1 MITEVDLDGTPCF
14 AAYTTLT
21 GLKKINFI
29 FGPNG
34 SGKTTL
40 TRRLGNKDT
49 NGNKSAHVYNHDYI
63 KNVFFSQP
71 TGTEGEIPGITFTLG
86 TKDAKKQRELQEIL
100 NTIEKISGQLDGTAK
115 SKGQRKQLDITKTEY
130 TSALKRLKRD
140 LKAVWSPYTAADSL
154 LRGHKRD
161 AEKLALRL
169 LTYKDKEPE
178 ILTLSELNQRYE
190 SLTNEVASPI
200 RNDLPATIPNNVW
213 FNEVQQELL
222 KPIVFTST
230 SPLLPIAKELNLL
243 PWIKE
248 GYDKTA
254 NTETLS
260 SRCPYCQQHMSNE
273 LIEQIRSL
281 FDTSSQEQL
290 SKLARTLETLTNLE
304 RSLRASTATINS
316 TPLINEDVV
325 SDSISIM
332 SQFTLDLQTI
342 EEAIRFRLEDPS
354 GELPQFQM
362 ISEIPKIESALNLL
376 RDRIDEHNLSIQ
388 NRLNNRNKY
397 GNRFYIRLYQDCEEI
412 IRQQFTRGTEPKRK
426 EIEGIE
432 KTIRNK
438 ETQLKSLESRIRVL
452 RDELSDTTEVRTSI
466 NTTLE
471 HLGFVRFRL
480 GQSPTNRKLFT
491 IERPIKDTPLEYS
504 IDRFDT
510 LSEGE
515 KTILSFLY
523 FMHCIKPD
531 SNELGDTQSVTLVI
545 DDPIAS
551 TDASTFYFITAL
563 MRRAVRRITDPD
575 DRGLQNEISNKVD
588 QVVILTHNVGFYSNS
603 SYEIRRQLKRKD
615 IAEMTAF
622 FKLEKS
628 FEIGKPHQIHNV
640 EKPDSISTEYQLLW
654 KEVFQASKECEHHP
668 ADAIIPS
675 YRLLSNT
682 LRRILDSYFITLGPT
697 NYTDTQRSSKSS
709 ITRLG
714 QSYGQIVEECMIRL
728 NEGSHGSYE
737 NYTSSTLPT
746 RQLLLQFERIFSEL
760 IDNGAHH
767 GHFLMMMGLPS
778 GGQISDLWED
788 EQEENKAPADSSEL
802 AH

>member
-1 MITEVDLDGTPCF
+1 MITEVDLSGTPCF
-14 AAYTTLT
+14 APNARLSD
-21 GLKKINFI
+21 LKAVNFI

-49 NGNKSAHVYNHDYI
+49 NGNKSAHVYNHDYV
-63 KNVFFSQP
+63 KNIFFSQP

-86 TKDAKKQRELQEIL
+86 TKDADKQRELQELLSKIDELTEKLDGAANSAGQRQQL
-100 NTIEKISGQLDGTAK
+100 NTK
-115 SKGQRKQLDITKTEY
+115 KTEY
-130 TSALKRLKRD
+130 TAAQRILKRD
-140 LKAVWSPYTAADSL
+140 LKAVWSPHTAADSL
-154 LRGHKRD
+154 LRGHKQD
-161 AEKLALRL
+161 AEKLASRL
-169 LTYKDKEPE
+169 LEYKDQEPE
-178 ILTLSELNQRYE
+178 TLTLTELSQRYE
-190 SLTNEVASPI
+190 SLANEVTSPI
-200 RNDLPATIPNNVW
+200 RNDLPATIPNDAW

-222 KPIVFTST
+222 TPIVFTST
-230 SPLLPIAKELNLL
+230 SPLLPIAKGLNLL

-248 GYDKTA
+248 GYDRTSH
-254 NTETLS
+254 TEILS
-260 SRCPYCQQHMSNE
+260 TRCPYCQQHMSDE

-290 SKLARTLETLTNLE
+290 SKLERTLETIINLE
-304 RSLRASTATINS
+304 RSLRASTTTINS
-316 TPLINEDVV
+316 TPLINEHAV
-325 SDSISIM
+325 SESISIV
-332 SQFTLDLQTI
+332 SQFTLDLQAI
-342 EEAIRFRLEDPS
+342 EEAIRFRLEEPS
-354 GELPQFQM
+354 GEIPQFQTL
-362 ISEIPKIESALNLL
+362 SEIPKIESALTLL
-376 RDRIDEHNLSIQ
+376 KDRIDEHNLSIQ
-388 NRLNNRNKY
+388 NRWDNRNKY

-412 IRQQFTRGTEPKRK
+412 IRKQFTRGTEPKRK

-432 KTIRNK
+432 KSIHNK
-438 ETQLKSLESRIRVL
+438 EAQLKSLESRIQVL

-466 NTTLE
+466 NSTLE

-491 IERPIKDTPLEYS
+491 IERPTKDAPLEYS

-531 SNELGDTQSVTLVI
+531 SNELDNTQSVTLVI

-551 TDASTFYFITAL
+551 TDASTFYFIAAL
-563 MRRAVRRITDPD
+563 MRRVVRRITDPD
-575 DRGLQNEISNKVD
+575 TRELQNEISNKVD

-603 SYEIRRQLKRKD
+603 SYEIRRKLKRKS

-622 FKLEKS
+622 FQLEKS
-628 FEIGKPHQIHNV
+628 FEIGKPHQIHSIKN
-640 EKPDSISTEYQLLW
+640 PDSISTEYQLLW
-654 KEVFQASKECEHHP
+654 NEVFQAYKECVHYP

-682 LRRILDSYFITLGPT
+682 LRRILDSYFITLGTT
-697 NYTDTQRSSKSS
+697 NHADARRSSKSS

-714 QSYGQIVEECMIRL
+714 QSYGQVVEECMIRL

-778 GGQISDLWED
+778 GGKISDLWED
-788 EQEENKAPADSSEL
+788 GQEEDKPR
-802 AH
+802 

>member
-1 MITEVDLDGTPCF
+1 
-14 AAYTTLT
+14 
-21 GLKKINFI
+21 
-29 FGPNG
+29 
-34 SGKTTL
+34 
-40 TRRLGNKDT
+40 
-49 NGNKSAHVYNHDYI
+49 
-63 KNVFFSQP
+63 
-71 TGTEGEIPGITFTLG
+71 
-86 TKDAKKQRELQEIL
+86 
-100 NTIEKISGQLDGTAK
+100 
-115 SKGQRKQLDITKTEY
+115 
-130 TSALKRLKRD
+130 
-140 LKAVWSPYTAADSL
+140 
-154 LRGHKRD
+154 
-161 AEKLALRL
+161 
-169 LTYKDKEPE
+169 
-178 ILTLSELNQRYE
+178 
-190 SLTNEVASPI
+190 
-200 RNDLPATIPNNVW
+200 
-213 FNEVQQELL
+213 
-222 KPIVFTST
+222 
-230 SPLLPIAKELNLL
+230 
-243 PWIKE
+243 
-248 GYDKTA
+248 
-254 NTETLS
+254 
-260 SRCPYCQQHMSNE
+260 MSNE

-304 RSLRASTATINS
+304 RLLRASTATINS
-316 TPLINEDVV
+316 TPLINEDAV

-354 GELPQFQM
+354 GELPRFQM
-362 ISEIPKIESALNLL
+362 ILEIPKIESALKLL

-388 NRLNNRNKY
+388 NRWDNRNKY

-432 KTIRNK
+432 KSIRNK
-438 ETQLKSLESRIRVL
+438 ETQLKSLESRIRVV

-491 IERPIKDTPLEYS
+491 IERPIKDTHLEYS

-563 MRRAVRRITDPD
+563 MRRAVRRITEPD
-575 DRGLQNEISNKVD
+575 NRELQNEISNKVD

-603 SYEIRRQLKRKD
+603 SYEIRRQLRQKH

-628 FEIGKPHQIHNV
+628 FEIDKPHQIYNI
-640 EKPDSISTEYQLLW
+640 ENPNSISTEYQLLW
-654 KEVFQASKECEHHP
+654 NEVFQASKECKHHP

-682 LRRILDSYFITLGPT
+682 LRRILDSYFITLGTT
-697 NYTDTQRSSKSS
+697 NYADTQRSSKSS

-714 QSYGQIVEECMIRL
+714 QSYGQVVEECMIRL

-746 RQLLLQFERIFSEL
+746 RQLLTQFERIFSEL

-788 EQEENKAPADSSEL
+788 GQEGVKAPMDSSEL

>member
-14 AAYTTLT
+14 APNARLSD
-21 GLKKINFI
+21 LKAVNFI

-49 NGNKSAHVYNHDYI
+49 NGNKSAHVYNHDYVKSI
-63 KNVFFSQP
+63 FFSQP
-71 TGTEGEIPGITFTLG
+71 TGTEGELPGITFTLG
-86 TKDAKKQRELQEIL
+86 TKDADKQRELQEL
-100 NTIEKISGQLDGTAK
+100 LKKIDELTGKLDGTAN
-115 SKGQRKQLDITKTEY
+115 SAGQRQQLDTSITEY
-130 TSALKRLKRD
+130 TVAKRLLKQD
-140 LKAVWSPYTAADSL
+140 LKAVWLPHTAADSL
-154 LRGHKRD
+154 LRGHKQD
-161 AEKLALRL
+161 AEKLASRL
-169 LTYKDKEPE
+169 LEYKDEEPE
-178 ILTLSELNQRYE
+178 TLTLTELSQRYE
-190 SLTNEVASPI
+190 TLANQVTSPI
-200 RNDLPATIPNNVW
+200 RNDLPATIPNKAW

-230 SPLLPIAKELNLL
+230 SPLLPIAKELSLL

-248 GYDKTA
+248 GYDRTSHA
-254 NTETLS
+254 ETLS
-260 SRCPYCQQHMSNE
+260 RRCPYCQQHMSDE

-290 SKLARTLETLTNLE
+290 SKLERTLETITNLE
-304 RSLRASTATINS
+304 RSLRASTTTINS
-316 TPLINEDVV
+316 TPLINEHAV
-325 SDSISIM
+325 SESISIV
-332 SQFTLDLQTI
+332 SQFTLDLQAI
-342 EEAIRFRLEDPS
+342 EEAIRFRLEEPS
-354 GELPQFQM
+354 GELPQFQT
-362 ISEIPKIESALNLL
+362 ISEIPTIESSLNLL
-376 RDRIDEHNLSIQ
+376 KDRIDEHNLSIQ
-388 NRLNNRNKY
+388 NRWDNRNKY

-412 IRQQFTRGTEPKRK
+412 IRKRFTRGTEPKRK
-426 EIEGIE
+426 EIEGI
-432 KTIRNK
+432 KKSIQNK

-452 RDELSDTTEVRTSI
+452 RDELSDTTEVRASI

-480 GQSPTNRKLFT
+480 GQSPNNRKLFT
-491 IERPIKDTPLEYS
+491 IERPIKDAPLEYS

-531 SNELGDTQSVTLVI
+531 SNELDNTQSVTLVI

-563 MRRAVRRITDPD
+563 MRRAVRRITEPD
-575 DRGLQNEISNKVD
+575 NRELQNEISNKVD

-603 SYEIRRQLKRKD
+603 SYEIRRQLKRKS

-622 FKLEKS
+622 FQLEKS
-628 FEIGKPHQIHNV
+628 FEIGKPHQIHSIEN
-640 EKPDSISTEYQLLW
+640 PDSISTEYQLLW
-654 KEVFQASKECEHHP
+654 NEVFQASKECEHYP
-668 ADAIIPS
+668 SDTIIPS

-682 LRRILDSYFITLGPT
+682 LRRILDSYFITLGTT
-697 NYTDTQRSSKSS
+697 NHADARRSSKSS

-714 QSYGQIVEECMIRL
+714 QSYGQVVEECMIRL

-737 NYTSSTLPT
+737 NYTSSTLST
-746 RQLLLQFERIFSEL
+746 RQLLLQFERIFSDL

-778 GGQISDLWED
+778 GGKISDLWED
-788 EQEENKAPADSSEL
+788 GQEEDKTPVDSSAL
-802 AH
+802 AD

>member
-1 MITEVDLDGTPCF
+1 
-14 AAYTTLT
+14 
-21 GLKKINFI
+21 
-29 FGPNG
+29 
-34 SGKTTL
+34 
-40 TRRLGNKDT
+40 
-49 NGNKSAHVYNHDYI
+49 
-63 KNVFFSQP
+63 
-71 TGTEGEIPGITFTLG
+71 
-86 TKDAKKQRELQEIL
+86 
-100 NTIEKISGQLDGTAK
+100 
-115 SKGQRKQLDITKTEY
+115 
-130 TSALKRLKRD
+130 
-140 LKAVWSPYTAADSL
+140 
-154 LRGHKRD
+154 
-161 AEKLALRL
+161 
-169 LTYKDKEPE
+169 
-178 ILTLSELNQRYE
+178 
-190 SLTNEVASPI
+190 
-200 RNDLPATIPNNVW
+200 
-213 FNEVQQELL
+213 
-222 KPIVFTST
+222 
-230 SPLLPIAKELNLL
+230 
-243 PWIKE
+243 
-248 GYDKTA
+248 
-254 NTETLS
+254 
-260 SRCPYCQQHMSNE
+260 MSNE

-316 TPLINEDVV
+316 SPLINEDAV

-332 SQFTLDLQTI
+332 SQFALDLQNI
-342 EEAIRFRLEDPS
+342 EEAIRFRLKDPS

-376 RDRIDEHNLSIQ
+376 RGRIDEHNLSIQ
-388 NRLNNRNKY
+388 NRLNNRTKY
-397 GNRFYIRLYQDCEEI
+397 GNRFYIRLYQDCQEI

-432 KTIRNK
+432 KSIRNK
-438 ETQLKSLESRIRVL
+438 EIQLKSLESRVRVL

-466 NTTLE
+466 NTTLK

-491 IERPIKDTPLEYS
+491 IERPTKDTPLEYS

-563 MRRAVRRITDPD
+563 MRRVVRRINEPD
-575 DRGLQNEISNKVD
+575 DRELQNEISNKVD

-603 SYEIRRQLKRKD
+603 SYEIRRQLKQKH

-628 FEIGKPHQIHNV
+628 FEIGKPHQIHNI
-640 EKPDSISTEYQLLW
+640 ENPNSISTEYQLLW
-654 KEVFQASKECEHHP
+654 NEVFQASKECKHYP

-682 LRRILDSYFITLGPT
+682 LRRILDSYFITLGTT
-697 NYTDTQRSSKSS
+697 NYADAQRSSKSS

-714 QSYGQIVEECMIRL
+714 QSYGQVVEECMIRL

-778 GGQISDLWED
+778 GGQISDLWE
-788 EQEENKAPADSSEL
+788 EGQEGDKAPVDSSEL
-802 AH
+802 EH

>member
-1 MITEVDLDGTPCF
+1 MITEVDLSGTPCF
-14 AAYTTLT
+14 APGTKLT

-86 TKDAKKQRELQEIL
+86 TKDAKKQRELQDIL
-100 NTIEKISGQLDGTAK
+100 NTIEKISGQLDGTAQ

-130 TSALKRLKRD
+130 TSALKRLKRQ

-154 LRGHKRD
+154 LRGHKQD
-161 AEKLALRL
+161 AEKLASRL
-169 LTYKDKEPE
+169 LTYKDEEPE

-200 RNDLPATIPNNVW
+200 RNDLPASIPSNVW

-290 SKLARTLETLTNLE
+290 SKLTRTLETLTNLE

-316 TPLINEDVV
+316 TPLINEDAI

-332 SQFTLDLQTI
+332 SQFALDLQTI

-362 ISEIPKIESALNLL
+362 ILEIPKIESALNLL
-376 RDRIDEHNLSIQ
+376 RDRIDEHNWL
-388 NRLNNRNKY
+388 
-397 GNRFYIRLYQDCEEI
+397 F
-412 IRQQFTRGTEPKRK
+412 
-426 EIEGIE
+426 
-432 KTIRNK
+432 
-438 ETQLKSLESRIRVL
+438 RV
-452 RDELSDTTEVRTSI
+452 
-466 NTTLE
+466 
-471 HLGFVRFRL
+471 
-480 GQSPTNRKLFT
+480 
-491 IERPIKDTPLEYS
+491 
-504 IDRFDT
+504 
-510 LSEGE
+510 
-515 KTILSFLY
+515 
-523 FMHCIKPD
+523 
-531 SNELGDTQSVTLVI
+531 
-545 DDPIAS
+545 
-551 TDASTFYFITAL
+551 
-563 MRRAVRRITDPD
+563 
-575 DRGLQNEISNKVD
+575 
-588 QVVILTHNVGFYSNS
+588 
-603 SYEIRRQLKRKD
+603 
-615 IAEMTAF
+615 
-622 FKLEKS
+622 
-628 FEIGKPHQIHNV
+628 
-640 EKPDSISTEYQLLW
+640 
-654 KEVFQASKECEHHP
+654 EC
-668 ADAIIPS
+668 
-675 YRLLSNT
+675 
-682 LRRILDSYFITLGPT
+682 G
-697 NYTDTQRSSKSS
+697 
-709 ITRLG
+709 
-714 QSYGQIVEECMIRL
+714 
-728 NEGSHGSYE
+728 
-737 NYTSSTLPT
+737 
-746 RQLLLQFERIFSEL
+746 
-760 IDNGAHH
+760 
-767 GHFLMMMGLPS
+767 
-778 GGQISDLWED
+778 
-788 EQEENKAPADSSEL
+788 
-802 AH
+802 

>member
-1 MITEVDLDGTPCF
+1 M
-14 AAYTTLT
+14 
-21 GLKKINFI
+21 
-29 FGPNG
+29 
-34 SGKTTL
+34 
-40 TRRLGNKDT
+40 
-49 NGNKSAHVYNHDYI
+49 
-63 KNVFFSQP
+63 
-71 TGTEGEIPGITFTLG
+71 
-86 TKDAKKQRELQEIL
+86 
-100 NTIEKISGQLDGTAK
+100 
-115 SKGQRKQLDITKTEY
+115 
-130 TSALKRLKRD
+130 
-140 LKAVWSPYTAADSL
+140 
-154 LRGHKRD
+154 
-161 AEKLALRL
+161 
-169 LTYKDKEPE
+169 LTYKDEEPE
-178 ILTLSELNQRYE
+178 ILTLSELSQRYE

-200 RNDLPATIPNNVW
+200 HNDLPATIPNNVW

-248 GYDKTA
+248 GYDKA
-254 NTETLS
+254 SNTETLS

-316 TPLINEDVV
+316 SPLINEDAV

-332 SQFTLDLQTI
+332 SQFALDLQNI
-342 EEAIRFRLEDPS
+342 EEAIRFRLKDPS

-376 RDRIDEHNLSIQ
+376 RGRIDEHNLSIQ
-388 NRLNNRNKY
+388 NRLNNRTKY
-397 GNRFYIRLYQDCEEI
+397 GNRFYIRLYQDCQEI

-432 KTIRNK
+432 KSIRNK
-438 ETQLKSLESRIRVL
+438 EIQLKSLESRVRVL

-466 NTTLE
+466 NTTLK

-491 IERPIKDTPLEYS
+491 IERPTKDTPLEYS

-563 MRRAVRRITDPD
+563 MRRVVRRINEPD
-575 DRGLQNEISNKVD
+575 DRELQNEISNKVD

-603 SYEIRRQLKRKD
+603 SYEIRRQLKQKH

-628 FEIGKPHQIHNV
+628 FEIGKPHQIHNI
-640 EKPDSISTEYQLLW
+640 ENPNSISTEYQLLW
-654 KEVFQASKECEHHP
+654 NEVFQASKECKHYP

-682 LRRILDSYFITLGPT
+682 LRRILDSYFITLGTT
-697 NYTDTQRSSKSS
+697 NYADAQRSSKSS

-714 QSYGQIVEECMIRL
+714 QSYGQVVEECMIRL

-778 GGQISDLWED
+778 GGQISDLWE
-788 EQEENKAPADSSEL
+788 EGQEGDKAPVDSSEL
-802 AH
+802 EH

>member
-1 MITEVDLDGTPCF
+1 M
-14 AAYTTLT
+14 
-21 GLKKINFI
+21 
-29 FGPNG
+29 
-34 SGKTTL
+34 
-40 TRRLGNKDT
+40 
-49 NGNKSAHVYNHDYI
+49 
-63 KNVFFSQP
+63 
-71 TGTEGEIPGITFTLG
+71 
-86 TKDAKKQRELQEIL
+86 
-100 NTIEKISGQLDGTAK
+100 
-115 SKGQRKQLDITKTEY
+115 
-130 TSALKRLKRD
+130 
-140 LKAVWSPYTAADSL
+140 
-154 LRGHKRD
+154 
-161 AEKLALRL
+161 
-169 LTYKDKEPE
+169 LTYKDEEPE

-248 GYDKTA
+248 GYDKTS

-304 RSLRASTATINS
+304 RLLRASTATINN
-316 TPLINEDVV
+316 TPLINEDAV

-332 SQFTLDLQTI
+332 SRFTLDLQTI

-354 GELPQFQM
+354 GELPRFQM
-362 ISEIPKIESALNLL
+362 ILEIPKIESALKLL

-388 NRLNNRNKY
+388 NRWDNRNKY

-432 KTIRNK
+432 KSIRNK

-531 SNELGDTQSVTLVI
+531 SNELGDSQSVTLVI

-563 MRRAVRRITDPD
+563 MRRAVRRITEPD
-575 DRGLQNEISNKVD
+575 DRELQNEISNKVD

-603 SYEIRRQLKRKD
+603 SYEIRRQLRQKH
-615 IAEMTAF
+615 ITEMTAF

-628 FEIGKPHQIHNV
+628 FEIDKPHQIYNI
-640 EKPDSISTEYQLLW
+640 ENPNSISTEYQLLW
-654 KEVFQASKECEHHP
+654 NEVFQASKECKHHP

-682 LRRILDSYFITLGPT
+682 LRRILDSYFITLGTT
-697 NYTDTQRSSKSS
+697 NYADTQRSSKSS

-714 QSYGQIVEECMIRL
+714 QSYGQVVEECMIRL

-788 EQEENKAPADSSEL
+788 GQEGVKAPMDSSEL

>member
-1 MITEVDLDGTPCF
+1 M
-14 AAYTTLT
+14 
-21 GLKKINFI
+21 
-29 FGPNG
+29 
-34 SGKTTL
+34 
-40 TRRLGNKDT
+40 
-49 NGNKSAHVYNHDYI
+49 
-63 KNVFFSQP
+63 
-71 TGTEGEIPGITFTLG
+71 
-86 TKDAKKQRELQEIL
+86 
-100 NTIEKISGQLDGTAK
+100 
-115 SKGQRKQLDITKTEY
+115 
-130 TSALKRLKRD
+130 
-140 LKAVWSPYTAADSL
+140 
-154 LRGHKRD
+154 
-161 AEKLALRL
+161 
-169 LTYKDKEPE
+169 LTYKDEEPE

-248 GYDKTA
+248 GYDKTS
-254 NTETLS
+254 NNETLS

-304 RSLRASTATINS
+304 RLLRASTATINN
-316 TPLINEDVV
+316 TPLINEDAV

-354 GELPQFQM
+354 GELPRFQM
-362 ISEIPKIESALNLL
+362 ILEIPKIESALKLL

-388 NRLNNRNKY
+388 NRWDNRNKY

-432 KTIRNK
+432 KSIRNK

-563 MRRAVRRITDPD
+563 MRRAVRRITEPD
-575 DRGLQNEISNKVD
+575 NRELQNEISNKVD
-588 QVVILTHNVGFYSNS
+588 QVVLLTHNVGFYSNS
-603 SYEIRRQLKRKD
+603 SYEIRRQLRQKH

-628 FEIGKPHQIHNV
+628 FEIDKPHQIYNI
-640 EKPDSISTEYQLLW
+640 ENPNSISTEYQLLW
-654 KEVFQASKECEHHP
+654 NEVFQASKECKHHP

-682 LRRILDSYFITLGPT
+682 LRRILDSYFITLGTT
-697 NYTDTQRSSKSS
+697 NYADTQRSSKSS

-714 QSYGQIVEECMIRL
+714 QSYGQVVEECMIRL

-788 EQEENKAPADSSEL
+788 GQEGVKAPMDSSEL

>member
-14 AAYTTLT
+14 APGTKLT

-49 NGNKSAHVYNHDYI
+49 NGNKSAHVYNHDYV
-63 KNVFFSQP
+63 KNIFFSQP
-71 TGTEGEIPGITFTLG
+71 TGTEGELPGITFTLG
-86 TKDAKKQRELQEIL
+86 TKDADKQRELQEL
-100 NTIEKISGQLDGTAK
+100 LKKIDEITGKLDGTEN
-115 SKGQRKQLDITKTEY
+115 SGGQRQQLDTSITEY
-130 TSALKRLKRD
+130 TVGKRLLKQD
-140 LKAVWSPYTAADSL
+140 LKAVWLPHTAADSL
-154 LRGHKRD
+154 LRGHKQD
-161 AEKLALRL
+161 AEKLASRL
-169 LTYKDKEPE
+169 LEYKDEEPE
-178 ILTLSELNQRYE
+178 TLTLTELSQRYE
-190 SLTNEVASPI
+190 SLANEVTSPI
-200 RNDLPATIPNNVW
+200 RNDLPATIPNKAW

-230 SPLLPIAKELNLL
+230 SPLLPIAKELSLL

-248 GYDKTA
+248 GYDRTSHA
-254 NTETLS
+254 ETLS
-260 SRCPYCQQHMSNE
+260 RRCPYCQQHMSDE
-273 LIEQIRSL
+273 LIDQIRSL

-290 SKLARTLETLTNLE
+290 SKLERTLETITNLK
-304 RSLRASTATINS
+304 RSLRASTTTINS
-316 TPLINEDVV
+316 TPLINEHSV
-325 SDSISIM
+325 SESISIV
-332 SQFTLDLQTI
+332 SQFALDLEAI
-342 EEAIRFRLEDPS
+342 EDAIRFRLEEPS
-354 GELPQFQM
+354 GELPQFQT

-376 RDRIDEHNLSIQ
+376 KDRIDEHNLSIQ
-388 NRLNNRNKY
+388 NRWDNRNKY

-412 IRQQFTRGTEPKRK
+412 IRKRFTRGTEPKRK

-432 KTIRNK
+432 KSIQNK
-438 ETQLKSLESRIRVL
+438 EAQLKSLESRIRVL

-480 GQSPTNRKLFT
+480 GQSPNNRKLFT
-491 IERPIKDTPLEYS
+491 IERPTKDAPLEYS

-531 SNELGDTQSVTLVI
+531 SNELDNTQSVTIVI

-575 DRGLQNEISNKVD
+575 NTELQNEISNKVD

-603 SYEIRRQLKRKD
+603 SYEIRRQLKRKS

-622 FKLEKS
+622 FQLEKS
-628 FEIGKPHQIHNV
+628 FEIGKPHQIHSIEN
-640 EKPDSISTEYQLLW
+640 PDSISTEYQLLW
-654 KEVFQASKECEHHP
+654 NEVFQASKACEHYP
-668 ADAIIPS
+668 SDTIIPS

-682 LRRILDSYFITLGPT
+682 LRRILDSYFITLGTT
-697 NYTDTQRSSKSS
+697 NHADARRSSKSS

-714 QSYGQIVEECMIRL
+714 QSYGQVVEECMIRL

-737 NYTSSTLPT
+737 NYTSSTLST

-778 GGQISDLWED
+778 GGKISDLWED
-788 EQEENKAPADSSEL
+788 GQEEDKAPVDSSAL
-802 AH
+802 AD

>member
-1 MITEVDLDGTPCF
+1 M
-14 AAYTTLT
+14 
-21 GLKKINFI
+21 
-29 FGPNG
+29 
-34 SGKTTL
+34 
-40 TRRLGNKDT
+40 
-49 NGNKSAHVYNHDYI
+49 
-63 KNVFFSQP
+63 
-71 TGTEGEIPGITFTLG
+71 
-86 TKDAKKQRELQEIL
+86 
-100 NTIEKISGQLDGTAK
+100 
-115 SKGQRKQLDITKTEY
+115 
-130 TSALKRLKRD
+130 
-140 LKAVWSPYTAADSL
+140 
-154 LRGHKRD
+154 
-161 AEKLALRL
+161 
-169 LTYKDKEPE
+169 LTYKDEEPE

-200 RNDLPATIPNNVW
+200 RNDLPASIPSNVW

-290 SKLARTLETLTNLE
+290 SKLTRTLETLTNLE

-316 TPLINEDVV
+316 TPLINEDAI

-332 SQFTLDLQTI
+332 SQFALDLQTI

-362 ISEIPKIESALNLL
+362 ILEIPKIESALNLL
-376 RDRIDEHNLSIQ
+376 RDRIDEHNLSIK
-388 NRLNNRNKY
+388 NRWNNRTKY

-432 KTIRNK
+432 KSIRNK
-438 ETQLKSLESRIRVL
+438 ETQLKSLESRVRVL

-531 SNELGDTQSVTLVI
+531 SNELGDAQSVTLVI

-563 MRRAVRRITDPD
+563 MRRAVRRITEPD
-575 DRGLQNEISNKVD
+575 DRELQNEISNKVD

-603 SYEIRRQLKRKD
+603 SYEIRRQLKQKH

-622 FKLEKS
+622 FKLEKN
-628 FEIGKPHQIHNV
+628 FEIGKPHQIHNI
-640 EKPDSISTEYQLLW
+640 ENPNSISTEYQLLW
-654 KEVFQASKECEHHP
+654 NEVFQASKECEHHP

-682 LRRILDSYFITLGPT
+682 LRRILDSYFITLGTT
-697 NYTDTQRSSKSS
+697 NYADTQRSSKSS

-714 QSYGQIVEECMIRL
+714 QSYGQVVEECMIRL

-788 EQEENKAPADSSEL
+788 GQDGVKAPMDSSEL

>member
-1 MITEVDLDGTPCF
+1 
-14 AAYTTLT
+14 
-21 GLKKINFI
+21 
-29 FGPNG
+29 
-34 SGKTTL
+34 
-40 TRRLGNKDT
+40 
-49 NGNKSAHVYNHDYI
+49 
-63 KNVFFSQP
+63 
-71 TGTEGEIPGITFTLG
+71 
-86 TKDAKKQRELQEIL
+86 
-100 NTIEKISGQLDGTAK
+100 
-115 SKGQRKQLDITKTEY
+115 
-130 TSALKRLKRD
+130 
-140 LKAVWSPYTAADSL
+140 
-154 LRGHKRD
+154 
-161 AEKLALRL
+161 
-169 LTYKDKEPE
+169 
-178 ILTLSELNQRYE
+178 
-190 SLTNEVASPI
+190 
-200 RNDLPATIPNNVW
+200 
-213 FNEVQQELL
+213 
-222 KPIVFTST
+222 
-230 SPLLPIAKELNLL
+230 
-243 PWIKE
+243 
-248 GYDKTA
+248 
-254 NTETLS
+254 
-260 SRCPYCQQHMSNE
+260 MSNE

-290 SKLARTLETLTNLE
+290 SKLAKTLETLTNLE

-316 TPLINEDVV
+316 TPLINEDAVR
-325 SDSISIM
+325 DSISIM

-354 GELPQFQM
+354 GKLPQFQM
-362 ISEIPKIESALNLL
+362 ILEIPKIESALKLL

-388 NRLNNRNKY
+388 NRLNNRIKY

-432 KTIRNK
+432 KSIRNK

-563 MRRAVRRITDPD
+563 MRRAVRRITEPD
-575 DRGLQNEISNKVD
+575 DRELQNEISNKVD

-603 SYEIRRQLKRKD
+603 SYEIRRQLRQKH

-628 FEIGKPHQIHNV
+628 FEIDKPHQIHNI
-640 EKPDSISTEYQLLW
+640 ENPNSISTEYQLLW
-654 KEVFQASKECEHHP
+654 NEVFQASKECEHHP

-682 LRRILDSYFITLGPT
+682 LRRILDSYFITLGTT
-697 NYTDTQRSSKSS
+697 NYADTQRSSKSS

-714 QSYGQIVEECMIRL
+714 QSYGQVVEECMIRL

-788 EQEENKAPADSSEL
+788 GQEGVKAPMDSSEL

>member
-1 MITEVDLDGTPCF
+1 M
-14 AAYTTLT
+14 
-21 GLKKINFI
+21 
-29 FGPNG
+29 
-34 SGKTTL
+34 
-40 TRRLGNKDT
+40 
-49 NGNKSAHVYNHDYI
+49 
-63 KNVFFSQP
+63 
-71 TGTEGEIPGITFTLG
+71 
-86 TKDAKKQRELQEIL
+86 
-100 NTIEKISGQLDGTAK
+100 
-115 SKGQRKQLDITKTEY
+115 
-130 TSALKRLKRD
+130 
-140 LKAVWSPYTAADSL
+140 
-154 LRGHKRD
+154 
-161 AEKLALRL
+161 
-169 LTYKDKEPE
+169 LTYKDEEPE

-248 GYDKTA
+248 GYDKTS

-304 RSLRASTATINS
+304 RLLRASTATINN
-316 TPLINEDVV
+316 TPLINEDAV

-354 GELPQFQM
+354 GELPRFQM
-362 ISEIPKIESALNLL
+362 ILEIPKIESALKLL

-388 NRLNNRNKY
+388 NRWDNRNKY

-432 KTIRNK
+432 KSIRNK

-531 SNELGDTQSVTLVI
+531 SNELGDSQSVTLVI

-563 MRRAVRRITDPD
+563 MRRAVRRITEPD
-575 DRGLQNEISNKVD
+575 DRELQNEISNKVD

-603 SYEIRRQLKRKD
+603 SYEIRRQLRQKH

-628 FEIGKPHQIHNV
+628 FEIDKPHQIYNI
-640 EKPDSISTEYQLLW
+640 ENPNSISTEYQLLW
-654 KEVFQASKECEHHP
+654 NEVFQASKECKHHP

-682 LRRILDSYFITLGPT
+682 LRRILDSYFITLGTT
-697 NYTDTQRSSKSS
+697 NYADTQRSSKSS

-714 QSYGQIVEECMIRL
+714 QSYGQVVEECMIRL

-788 EQEENKAPADSSEL
+788 GQEGVKAPMDSSEL

>member
-1 MITEVDLDGTPCF
+1 M
-14 AAYTTLT
+14 
-21 GLKKINFI
+21 
-29 FGPNG
+29 
-34 SGKTTL
+34 
-40 TRRLGNKDT
+40 
-49 NGNKSAHVYNHDYI
+49 
-63 KNVFFSQP
+63 
-71 TGTEGEIPGITFTLG
+71 
-86 TKDAKKQRELQEIL
+86 
-100 NTIEKISGQLDGTAK
+100 
-115 SKGQRKQLDITKTEY
+115 
-130 TSALKRLKRD
+130 
-140 LKAVWSPYTAADSL
+140 
-154 LRGHKRD
+154 
-161 AEKLALRL
+161 
-169 LTYKDKEPE
+169 LTYKDEEPE

-248 GYDKTA
+248 GYDKTS

-316 TPLINEDVV
+316 TPLINEDAV

-332 SQFTLDLQTI
+332 SRFTLDLQTI

-362 ISEIPKIESALNLL
+362 ILEIPKIESALKLL
-376 RDRIDEHNLSIQ
+376 RDRIDEHNLSIR
-388 NRLNNRNKY
+388 NRLNNRIKY

-432 KTIRNK
+432 KSIRNK

-531 SNELGDTQSVTLVI
+531 SNELGDSQSVTLVI

-563 MRRAVRRITDPD
+563 MRRAVRRITEPD
-575 DRGLQNEISNKVD
+575 DRELQNEISNKVD

-603 SYEIRRQLKRKD
+603 SYEIRRQLRQKH
-615 IAEMTAF
+615 ITEMTAF

-628 FEIGKPHQIHNV
+628 FEIGKPHQIHNI
-640 EKPDSISTEYQLLW
+640 ENPNSISTEYQLLW
-654 KEVFQASKECEHHP
+654 NEVFQASKECEHHP

-682 LRRILDSYFITLGPT
+682 LRRILDSYFITLGTT
-697 NYTDTQRSSKSS
+697 NYADTQRSSKSS

-714 QSYGQIVEECMIRL
+714 QSYGQVVEECMIRL

-778 GGQISDLWED
+778 RGQISDLWED
-788 EQEENKAPADSSEL
+788 GQEGVKAPMDSSEL

>member
-14 AAYTTLT
+14 APNARLSD
-21 GLKKINFI
+21 LKAVNFI

-49 NGNKSAHVYNHDYI
+49 NGNKSAHVYNHDYV
-63 KNVFFSQP
+63 KNIFFSQP
-71 TGTEGEIPGITFTLG
+71 TGTEGELPGITFTLG
-86 TKDAKKQRELQEIL
+86 TKDADKQRELQEL
-100 NTIEKISGQLDGTAK
+100 LKKIDEITGKLDGTAN
-115 SKGQRKQLDITKTEY
+115 SAGQRQQLDTSITEY
-130 TSALKRLKRD
+130 TVGKRLLKQD
-140 LKAVWSPYTAADSL
+140 LKAVWSPHTAAESL
-154 LRGHKRD
+154 LRGHKQD
-161 AEKLALRL
+161 AEKLASRL
-169 LTYKDKEPE
+169 LEYKDEEPE
-178 ILTLSELNQRYE
+178 TLTLTELSQRHE
-190 SLTNEVASPI
+190 SLANEVTSPI
-200 RNDLPATIPNNVW
+200 RNDLPATIPNKAW

-230 SPLLPIAKELNLL
+230 SPLLPIAKELSLL

-248 GYDKTA
+248 GYDRTSHA
-254 NTETLS
+254 ETLS
-260 SRCPYCQQHMSNE
+260 RRCPYCQQHMSDE
-273 LIEQIRSL
+273 LIDQIRSL

-290 SKLARTLETLTNLE
+290 SKLERTLETITNLE
-304 RSLRASTATINS
+304 RSLRASTTTINS
-316 TPLINEDVV
+316 TPLINEHSV
-325 SDSISIM
+325 SKSISIV
-332 SQFTLDLQTI
+332 SQFALDLEAI
-342 EEAIRFRLEDPS
+342 EDAIRFRLEEPS
-354 GELPQFQM
+354 GELPQFQT

-376 RDRIDEHNLSIQ
+376 KDRIDEHNLSIQ
-388 NRLNNRNKY
+388 NRWDNRNKY

-412 IRQQFTRGTEPKRK
+412 IRKRFTRGTEPKRK
-426 EIEGIE
+426 EIEGIKRSIE
-432 KTIRNK
+432 NK
-438 ETQLKSLESRIRVL
+438 EAQLKSLESRIRVL

-480 GQSPTNRKLFT
+480 GQSPNNRKLFT
-491 IERPIKDTPLEYS
+491 IERPTKDAPLDYS

-531 SNELGDTQSVTLVI
+531 SNELDNTQSVTLVI

-563 MRRAVRRITDPD
+563 MRRAIRRILSPGDQE
-575 DRGLQNEISNKVD
+575 LQNELSNKVD
-588 QVVILTHNVGFYSNS
+588 QLIVLTHNVGFYSNS
-603 SYEIRRQLKRKD
+603 SYEIRRQLRNDGISNKV
-615 IAEMTAF
+615 AF
-622 FKLEKS
+622 FRIEKS
-628 FEIGKPHQIHNV
+628 FNV
-640 EKPDSISTEYQLLW
+640 EEPHNIYAVSDPNSISTEYQLLW
-654 KEVFQASKECEHHP
+654 NEVFAASQTCKDKP
-668 ADAIIPS
+668 KDAIIS
-675 YRLLSNT
+675 EFKLLSNT
-682 LRRILDSYFITLGPT
+682 LRRILDSYFITLGST
-697 NYTDTQRSSKSS
+697 NSNNTQHSTKGS

-760 IDNGAHH
+760 IDGGAHH
-767 GHFLMMMGLPS
+767 GHFLMMMGLPP
-778 GGQISDLWED
+778 GGKLSDLWADGQQED
-788 EQEENKAPADSSEL
+788 KAPVA
-802 AH
+802 